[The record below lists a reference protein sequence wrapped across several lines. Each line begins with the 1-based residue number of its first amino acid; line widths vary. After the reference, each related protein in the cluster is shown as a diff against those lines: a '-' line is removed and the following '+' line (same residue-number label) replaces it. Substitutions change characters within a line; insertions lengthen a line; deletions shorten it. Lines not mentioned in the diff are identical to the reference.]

1 MKIRNKLALQFSI
14 IVASILLILSVGI
27 YYFSATFRKV
37 EFRDRLEMRAL
48 SDAKLLFD
56 IKEVDYKLLKIFDK
70 NTASSL
76 FDLQVLILD
85 SKNRIVY
92 ASNEADSAIIKQ
104 HKFEQISDINKISF
118 TLGESEGIGFVYN
131 SKENKNYKVIAWA
144 VDKVG
149 FKQLEHLRLILI
161 CSFLIGIIIIGIAG
175 LIFAWRSLKPISR
188 VVNQVENI
196 TASNLNL
203 RLDTG
208 NGHDEIAQLSA
219 TFNRML
225 QRLEDAFK
233 MQRNFVSN
241 ASHELRTPLTSIT
254 GQIEVA
260 LLSSR
265 QPEEYEKILKS
276 LLEDIKTL
284 NSLSNG
290 LLDLAQSS
298 IDTSALK
305 MTQVRIDE
313 LLFESQ
319 TLVKRHNPDYSIS
332 IDFNELPDDYE
343 KLTIHG
349 NSNLLKAAFNNL
361 FDNACKFS
369 EDHKAD
375 VKIISGS
382 KDLTIVIK
390 DSGIGIPE
398 DELINIFEPF
408 YRARNSRF
416 SSGHGIGLSLS
427 KKIIGLHHGVL
438 SVSSKENIGTTIKI
452 QFII

>member
-14 IVASILLILSVGI
+14 IVASILFILSIGI
-27 YYFSATFRKV
+27 YYFSATFRKI

-48 SDAKLLFD
+48 SNAKLLFD
-56 IKEVDYKLLKIFDK
+56 IQEVDYKLLKIFDK

-76 FDLQVLILD
+76 FDLQILILD
-85 SKNRIVY
+85 RTHKIVY

-104 HKFEQISDINKISF
+104 FNIEQISDKNKISF
-118 TLGESEGIGFVYN
+118 AITESEGIGFVFN
-131 SKENKNYKVIAWA
+131 SKENNSYIVIAWA
-144 VDKVG
+144 LDKVG
-149 FKQLEHLRLILI
+149 FKQLKHLRLILI

-175 LIFAWRSLKPISR
+175 LIFARRSLKPISK

-196 TASNLNL
+196 TVSNLNL

-208 NGHDEIAQLSA
+208 NGHDEIAQLSS

-225 QRLEDAFK
+225 QRLEDAFR

-265 QPEEYEKILKS
+265 QPEEYVNILIS

-298 IDTSALK
+298 LDPSALK
-305 MTQVRIDE
+305 MEQVRIDE
-313 LLFESQ
+313 LLFDS
-319 TLVKRHNPDYSIS
+319 LSSFKRHNPGYSIS

-343 KLTIHG
+343 KLTMQG
-349 NSNLLKAAFNNL
+349 NANLLKAAFNNL

-369 EDHKAD
+369 EDHK
-375 VKIISGS
+375 VEVGIISGS
-382 KDLTIVIK
+382 KDLAIVIK

-398 DELINIFEPF
+398 DELNNIFEPF

-427 KKIIGLHHGVL
+427 KKIIGLHHGEL
-438 SVSSKENIGTTIKI
+438 SIRSQENIGTTVTIRFTI
-452 QFII
+452 